1 MRSRRFLGN
10 GRSTSS
16 TECLCIRVQVG
27 LRYAASDLIGQYMML
42 LIPTYIIDSPAH
54 TCPVPVSNYPRAVR
68 RFGSTSC
75 TLMRRAC
82 VPQVGVRDHVE
93 RDCVYAGA
101 CDVFGLDHDLPCRS
115 LSPRNCGQSSST
127 DQHDSHFSPHL
138 EALSR
143 IVLTSSADAS
153 GLELFI
159 CRTSYKVRIR
169 VLDILSYAVRLLT

>member
-1 MRSRRFLGN
+1 MRSRMFLGN
-10 GRSTSS
+10 RRSTC
-16 TECLCIRVQVG
+16 TECLCIRVQFRNPVRRFG
-27 LRYAASDLIGQYMML
+27 LGTNMMV
-42 LIPTYIIDSPAH
+42 LIPTYIIDLPAH
-54 TCPVPVSNYPRAVR
+54 TFPVPVAKYPWAVR

-93 RDCVYAGA
+93 RDCVYAVLGV

-127 DQHDSHFSPHL
+127 GQHDSHFSPHL

-143 IVLTSSADAS
+143 IALTSSADAS
-153 GLELFI
+153 GLALFI
-159 CRTSYKVRIR
+159 CRTSTK
-169 VLDILSYAVRLLT
+169 YASECLTYCLTP